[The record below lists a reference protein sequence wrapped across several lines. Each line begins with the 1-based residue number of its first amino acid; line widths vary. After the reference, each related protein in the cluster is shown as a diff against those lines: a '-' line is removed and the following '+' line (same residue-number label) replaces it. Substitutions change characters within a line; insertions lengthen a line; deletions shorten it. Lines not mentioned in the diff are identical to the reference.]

1 MRTYNFSQGRCTD
14 HRSGISV
21 FELGDV
27 LEGGEGLEKVM
38 RSVKGWL
45 EERELEALGDGDD

>member
-1 MRTYNFSQGRCTD
+1 
-14 HRSGISV
+14 
-21 FELGDV
+21 V